1 MTKIFYCKK
10 GISSAIGAAFF
21 IGLVLASLLS
31 IHLMD
36 VYQTRHLNVREDMV
50 EWDIDRFSEN
60 LNITWIEQPSSYSNY
75 TYDILVKNEG
85 GVLINI
91 ERIYVFD
98 NETQEME
105 VLDKQVNS
113 SVNGF
118 NGTSGVI
125 IQGEG
130 NHPVFVNASADLN
143 STPYER
149 YRIVLCTERG
159 RQFSYSYPPSPF
171 NMNLSYHGGYPLII
185 ADDHDNFQYTAET
198 VTEFES
204 AFVKPANTDR
214 TLYRL
219 LLNNTTN
226 KRIYLW
232 ENTTMLQMQG
242 AVAAIKERFI
252 VSSTSSSNPDNLVAY
267 SNQSIGAGEQGYIYF
282 AATTVGGNTW
292 QPEST
297 KKDYHVIGWI
307 IWFKFEGESEIKN
320 VSLPTIVQELY

>member
-1 MTKIFYCKK
+1 
-10 GISSAIGAAFF
+10 
-21 IGLVLASLLS
+21 
-31 IHLMD
+31 
-36 VYQTRHLNVREDMV
+36 QTRYLNVREDMI

-60 LNITWIEQPSSYSNY
+60 LNITRIEQPSSYSNY

-85 GVLINI
+85 GVLINV

-113 SVNGF
+113 SVKGY

-130 NHPVFVNASADLN
+130 NHPVFINASAELN

-159 RQFSYSYPPSPF
+159 RQFSYIYPPTPF
-171 NMNLSYHGGYPLII
+171 ETNSSYYGEYPLVIS
-185 ADDHDNFQYTAET
+185 DDYDNFQYTAGLM
-198 VTEFES
+198 TEFES
-204 AFVKPANTDR
+204 AFVKPRGTDR

-219 LLNNTTN
+219 LLNNTTD

-242 AVAAIKERFI
+242 AVGAITEKFI
-252 VSSTSSSNPDNLVAY
+252 VSSNSSSNPDNLVAY
-267 SNQSIGAGEQGYIYF
+267 SNQSIEARSEGYIYF
-282 AATTVGGNTW
+282 AAATVGGNTW
-292 QPEST
+292 QTESD
-297 KKDYHVIGWI
+297 KKDYHIVGWI
-307 IWFKFEGESEIKN
+307 LWFKYEGETEIKN
-320 VSLPTIVQELY
+320 VSLFSIIQKLTD